1 MGHTQAV
8 SFELHVEYVFNAP
21 PEVVFD
27 AFTDTNA
34 QKEWWGLEPVDP
46 VAAES
51 HLWVGGSWNTV
62 WGQPGEEFRDE
73 SVFQAVERPH
83 HLAIASTLTGPDG
96 AVLNT
101 ETETRFEEEDGKT
114 RLTVV
119 ATGYPTA
126 LVRDMFQNG
135 LLKALALLDERVVQ
149 KRT

>member
-1 MGHTQAV
+1 V

-21 PEVVFD
+21 AEVVFD

-34 QKEWWGLEPVDP
+34 QKEWWGIEPGEP

-62 WGQPGEEFRDE
+62 WGPPGEEFRDE

-83 HLAIASTLTGPDG
+83 HLAMASTLTGPDG

-101 ETETRFEEEDGKT
+101 ETETRFEEDDGKT
-114 RLTVV
+114 RVTVV

-135 LLKALALLDERVVQ
+135 LRKALVLLDERVVQ
-149 KRT
+149 KRQP

>member
-1 MGHTQAV
+1 V
-8 SFELHVEYVFNAP
+8 SFELHVEYVFDAP
-21 PEVVFD
+21 PELVFD
-27 AFTDTNA
+27 AFTDPTA
-34 QKEWWGLEPVDP
+34 QKAWWGLEAGDP

-62 WGQPGEEFRDE
+62 WGPPGEEFRDE

-83 HLAIASTLTGPDG
+83 HLAMASTLTGPDG

-101 ETETRFEEEDGKT
+101 ESETRFEEEDGKT

-135 LLKALALLDERVVQ
+135 LLKALALLDEHVVRP
-149 KRT
+149 RTQ

>member
-1 MGHTQAV
+1 V
-8 SFELHVEYVFNAP
+8 SFELHVEYVFDAP

-27 AFTDTNA
+27 AFTDTGE
-34 QKEWWGLEPVDP
+34 QKEWWGIESGEP

-62 WGQPGEEFRDE
+62 WGPPGEEFRDE

-101 ETETRFEEEDGKT
+101 ETETRFVEEDGKT
-114 RLTVV
+114 RLTIF

-135 LLKALALLDERVVQ
+135 LLRALALLDERVVRP
-149 KRT
+149 RTH